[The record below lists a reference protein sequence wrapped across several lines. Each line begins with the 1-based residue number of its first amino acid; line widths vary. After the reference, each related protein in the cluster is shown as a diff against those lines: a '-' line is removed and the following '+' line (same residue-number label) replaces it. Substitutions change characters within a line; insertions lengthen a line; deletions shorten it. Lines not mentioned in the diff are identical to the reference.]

1 LHLGSVAPE
10 YYVTKNNNYT
20 ITGVY
25 TYNAN
30 LVINSPIL
38 ARGDIGFAG
47 QILASNGTSG
57 AVYWANV
64 ADLSTSVTLDGGS
77 F

>member
-1 LHLGSVAPE
+1 VISGIH
-10 YYVTKNNNYT
+10 
-20 ITGVY
+20 

-38 ARGDIGFAG
+38 ARGDIGFTG
-47 QILASNGTSG
+47 QILTSDGLTG
-57 AVYWANV
+57 AVKWANV
-64 ADLSTSVTLDGGS
+64 ADLSTSITLDGGS